1 MIKFCSA
8 DYVFSVMHQS
18 FETPRT
24 PPTIIGG
31 HPGQTGGFHLV
42 FSWFRFSDSQ
52 GMHLFSQ
59 WLSVLYNAEAEWGFG
74 RDFTCGS
81 QAPLQDWVQVASCK
95 LQLTKEIW
103 CKSKLWLDFINM
115 KIVPHKSSLE
125 CREVH
130 SEIFF
135 PCPSLHFTDSKSEF
149 PGHLPMVG
157 CRSFKWLVH
166 YCAVFCALSFSMFT
180 HKHHSNCIYKCKLQN
195 DSPPGFRLMIL
206 SIK

>member
-42 FSWFRFSDSQ
+42 FSWFRFSGSQ

-130 SEIFF
+130 SEIFSRALHCISQTVKVNSLGISQWWDAGVSNDWCIIVLCSVPCPF
-135 PCPSLHFTDSKSEF
+135 PCLHINITPTVFINVSYRMTH
-149 PGHLPMVG
+149 HLASG
-157 CRSFKWLVH
+157 
-166 YCAVFCALSFSMFT
+166 
-180 HKHHSNCIYKCKLQN
+180 
-195 DSPPGFRLMIL
+195 
-206 SIK
+206 

>member
-42 FSWFRFSDSQ
+42 FSWFRFSGSQ

-81 QAPLQDWVQVASCK
+81 QAPLQDWVQVAYSQK
-95 LQLTKEIW
+95 TWQFNNWRRRYDLNHLMPSFDLT
-103 CKSKLWLDFINM
+103 
-115 KIVPHKSSLE
+115 
-125 CREVH
+125 
-130 SEIFF
+130 
-135 PCPSLHFTDSKSEF
+135 
-149 PGHLPMVG
+149 
-157 CRSFKWLVH
+157 
-166 YCAVFCALSFSMFT
+166 LST
-180 HKHHSNCIYKCKLQN
+180 WK
-195 DSPPGFRLMIL
+195 
-206 SIK
+206 